1 MPKRRR
7 YSAAEKLSIL
17 KELETHSITAIAH
30 KYDLH
35 FDSVDEWR
43 HRYELYGIEGL
54 EIRTQNKSY
63 SADIKIQAV
72 QDYLSGNGSQRQ
84 IIDKYKISS
93 RTQLMRWIQK
103 YNNHSS
109 FKSNKGGG
117 NPAMIKGRPTT
128 WQERIDVVL
137 YCLSRNFDYQGTSQ
151 NFQVSYQQ
159 VYQWVKKYEAGGV
172 NALRDG
178 RGRKREL
185 GELSETDKQKLDVR
199 KLESENERL
208 RAENALLKK
217 LQELERGRV

>member
-1 MPKRRR
+1 
-7 YSAAEKLSIL
+7 
-17 KELETHSITAIAH
+17 
-30 KYDLH
+30 
-35 FDSVDEWR
+35 
-43 HRYELYGIEGL
+43 
-54 EIRTQNKSY
+54 
-63 SADIKIQAV
+63 
-72 QDYLSGNGSQRQ
+72 
-84 IIDKYKISS
+84 
-93 RTQLMRWIQK
+93 
-103 YNNHSS
+103 
-109 FKSNKGGG
+109 
-117 NPAMIKGRPTT
+117 MIKGRPTT
-128 WQERIDVVL
+128 WLERIDVVL

-159 VYQWVKKYEAGGV
+159 VYQWVKKYESGGV

>member
-1 MPKRRR
+1 M
-7 YSAAEKLSIL
+7 
-17 KELETHSITAIAH
+17 
-30 KYDLH
+30 
-35 FDSVDEWR
+35 DEWR

-159 VYQWVKKYEAGGV
+159 VYQWVKKYESGGV